1 MPGRTGRDG
10 ATPLTRAQWDV
21 AGAVLRENFDPTKVK
36 SAKTWRMQH
45 QHIVM
50 IVLY

>member
-36 SAKTWRMQH
+36 IVKTWRMP
-45 QHIVM
+45 HIFM
-50 IVLY
+50 ILLY